1 MNTLNGVTGVTAR
14 VQGADGWAVRNPVLT
29 VTDLAGQQAARA
41 EGDDD
46 GLVAAGPLSPGT
58 YTAIV
63 MAAGYQ
69 PDARTVVVPAGGA
82 ATLGAVTLRRAGGV
96 SLPPPGC
103 WTIDPANSS
112 VTIVARH
119 MGMASISG
127 FSTEV
132 SGTIA
137 VTEPVERSTV
147 NAWLRAD
154 SVDTGNKMRDDH
166 IRSPDFLDVATHPL
180 IEYAGSGVTPRGGD
194 QWTVDGELTLRGTTR
209 PVQLDLGYLGTTA
222 DPWGGQRAAFRA
234 TTELHR
240 RDFAIKWNQSLPS
253 GVVLVGWVLRV
264 TIDIEAVRD
273 DVTSEPAGQGL

>member
-1 MNTLNGVTGVTAR
+1 LNDGTGVTAR
-14 VQGADGWAVRNPVLT
+14 VQGKDGWAVRSPVLT
-29 VTDLAGQQAARA
+29 ITDLTGQQAARG

-46 GLVAAGPLSPGT
+46 GVVAAGPLSPGT

-63 MAAGYQ
+63 MASGYQ
-69 PDARTVVVPAGGA
+69 PAARTVVVPASGA
-82 ATLGAVTLRRAGGV
+82 ATLGAVTLHRADGS
-96 SLPPPGC
+96 SLPPPGR

-127 FSTEV
+127 FINEF
-132 SGTIA
+132 SGRIEIA
-137 VTEPVERSTV
+137 EPVERSVV

-154 SVDTGNKMRDDH
+154 SVDTGNKTRDDH

-180 IEYAGSGVTPRGGD
+180 IGYAGSEVTARGGD
-194 QWTVDGELTLRGTTR
+194 QWTVHGELTLRGTTR
-209 PVQLDLGYLGTTA
+209 QVPLDLSYLGTTA

-240 RDFAIKWNQSLPS
+240 RDFAIEWNESLPS

-273 DVTSEPAGQGL
+273 VPSEG